1 MDETSWLLCCY
12 AFLFCRIQVR
22 NVGGVISC
30 ERGRRSV
37 RVWRH
42 TRLSVCCSLG
52 GSKETSLDKS
62 LMFFCG
68 KPSVYRRVFNIFSA
82 MAS

>member
-1 MDETSWLLCCY
+1 ML
-12 AFLFCRIQVR
+12 
-22 NVGGVISC
+22 
-30 ERGRRSV
+30 SV
-37 RVWRH
+37 R
-42 TRLSVCCSLG
+42 CSLG

-68 KPSVYRRVFNIFSA
+68 KLSVYRRVFNIFSA